1 MELKPQLK
9 RILEDVLV
17 NYEHIFLV
25 DIHQHQ
31 NEFEFTLD
39 GDQLLGI
46 HDISS
51 ISRQFN
57 KIADELLPEA
67 EYSIDIATPG
77 ADSPIKLFRQYPKHV
92 GREFQVTLN
101 TDNQSFNGKLIAV
114 EEPFLTFEFYK
125 VEKPKKK
132 DLPEQIKLT
141 IDQIKQA
148 QIILSFK

>member
-1 MELKPQLK
+1 MELKQQLK
-9 RILEDVLV
+9 KIIEDVLI

-57 KIADELLPEA
+57 KIADELLPE
-67 EYSIDIATPG
+67 EQYSIDIATPG
-77 ADSPIKLFRQYPKHV
+77 ADSPLKTFRQYPKHI
-92 GREFQVTLN
+92 GREFEVRLN
-101 TDNQSFNGKLIAV
+101 TTDETFKGKLIAA
-114 EEPFLTFEFYK
+114 EEPHLTFEFFIS
-125 VEKPKKK
+125 EKPKKK
-132 DLPEQIKLT
+132 DLPEQKTIT

-148 QIILSFK
+148 HIILSFK